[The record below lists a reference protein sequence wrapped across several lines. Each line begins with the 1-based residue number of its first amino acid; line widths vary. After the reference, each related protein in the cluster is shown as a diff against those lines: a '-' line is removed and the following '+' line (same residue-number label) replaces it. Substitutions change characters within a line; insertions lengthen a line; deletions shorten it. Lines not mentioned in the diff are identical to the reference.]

1 MFKNK
6 VLKTALLCTAVIS
19 GLTASLSAMAAPG
32 PRGPE
37 MFRSADRN
45 ADGKLSK
52 NELSDLIRAE
62 NQNIDACSK
71 DFIDFFKIDLDN
83 NGFIT
88 LDELAKAFPDRH
100 AFPMKAHRIDDDAD
114 NVREKTDDFRMHH
127 KRRAKHAKN
136 HRAYRLLNMGD
147 TNGDLKL
154 DRDEYKELQK
164 NEQAFMDKRRQ
175 VINNLANADADKDG
189 YVSFGEFKSYMR
201 DNFKR
206 HHNFKRD

>member
-1 MFKNK
+1 MI
-6 VLKTALLCTAVIS
+6 LECI
-19 GLTASLSAMAAPG
+19 
-32 PRGPE
+32 
-37 MFRSADRN
+37 
-45 ADGKLSK
+45 
-52 NELSDLIRAE
+52 I
-62 NQNIDACSK
+62 
-71 DFIDFFKIDLDN
+71 
-83 NGFIT
+83 
-88 LDELAKAFPDRH
+88 
-100 AFPMKAHRIDDDAD
+100 
-114 NVREKTDDFRMHH
+114 HH